1 MKTTGTAP
9 GTAPGNA
16 TAAIRRHGAYV
27 LLCAVAL
34 VLPAAGPQALEVPVV
49 PGLTIVVGNLRSGE
63 GQIRVALWSDP
74 ATFATEDTALAEGN
88 QDARP
93 GEVRF
98 TFPDLPPGRYAVV
111 SYHDEN
117 GNGAFDQT
125 LIGLPDE
132 GLGFSNGA
140 WIGLGAP
147 SFEEAAVEITRT
159 QRVITINL
167 RYPSGASGP
176 APKQSPAGDR

>member
-1 MKTTGTAP
+1 MNT
-9 GTAPGNA
+9 PGNA
-16 TAAIRRHGAYV
+16 TAAIRRRGAYL
-27 LLCAVAL
+27 LLCALAV
-34 VLPAAGPQALEVPVV
+34 VLPAAAPEAMEVPVV

-63 GQIRVALWSDP
+63 GQIRVALWNDP
-74 ATFATEDTALAEGN
+74 ATFATEDTALAEADQN
-88 QDARP
+88 ARP

-98 TFPDLPPGRYAVV
+98 TFPNLPPGRYAVA

-159 QRVITINL
+159 QRIIAVNL
-167 RYPSGASGP
+167 RYRSGAPGP
-176 APKQSPAGDR
+176 APKQQPAGDR